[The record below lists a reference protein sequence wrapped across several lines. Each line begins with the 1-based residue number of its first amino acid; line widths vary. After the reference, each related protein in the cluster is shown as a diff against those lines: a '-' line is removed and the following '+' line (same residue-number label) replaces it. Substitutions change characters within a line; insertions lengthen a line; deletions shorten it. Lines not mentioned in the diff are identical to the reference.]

1 MKINCIA
8 IDDEPPALRQIE
20 DYISRVPYLHL
31 VKKFDNA
38 LMCIEFL
45 KTKQI
50 DLIFLDVEME
60 GLSGIQLL
68 KLFGKKKP
76 KVILT
81 TAYENYALKAYELDV
96 NDYLLKPISFERF
109 LAASEKI
116 YDLINLERQ
125 SVNIPQPSKE
135 EKDKA
140 YIFVKTDYKMQRINL
155 NDILYIEG
163 MKEYL
168 VIKTITSKIITLQTF
183 KNFEQILPDSDFIRV
198 HKSYIVALD
207 KIDSME
213 KSTITIAGKEIPIG
227 DKYNSIFLKTI
238 NNLKI

>member
-20 DYISRVPYLHL
+20 DYISRVPYLNL

-38 LMCIEFL
+38 MMCIEFL

-68 KLFGKKKP
+68 KLFGKKRP

-96 NDYLLKPISFERF
+96 NDYLLKPISFDRF
-109 LAASEKI
+109 LAAAEKI
-116 YDLINLERQ
+116 YDLINLEKQ
-125 SVNIPQPSKE
+125 SVIVPQTSRE
-135 EKDKA
+135 EKGKD
-140 YIFVKTDYKMQRINL
+140 YIFVKSDYKMQRINL

-163 MKEYL
+163 LKEYL
-168 VIKTITSKIITLQTF
+168 VIKTKSGKIITLQTF
-183 KNFEQILPDSDFIRV
+183 KNFEQILPESNFLRV
-198 HKSYIVALD
+198 HKSFMVALD
-207 KIDSME
+207 KIDSTD
-213 KSTITIAGKEIPIG
+213 KNFITIAGNEIPIG
-227 DKYNSIFLKTI
+227 DKYKSIFLKTI
-238 NNLKI
+238 NKF